1 MVVVHGGAT
10 LPAPMNPS
18 QPVDPPSLQAPPSP
32 RDRRVWWVAGGA
44 LALLLAAIWV
54 SLGVGRSSEIGPGLA
69 LRGALAWLGLG
80 ESLPDTQ
87 QWIVELRWTRTLVTA
102 LVGAGLAYAGALLQ
116 GVFRN
121 DLAAPS
127 ILGTTAGASL
137 GASIAILAVGGYGV
151 EFLASMGPAPVLVMI
166 AAFTGAA
173 LVTWLVAMLGRS
185 GGRYSVPTL
194 LLVGIAINAVVGG
207 ILAAM
212 QSFALSDFEV
222 AKALFAWGFGH
233 LDDKGPTEIILLC
246 SALAIG
252 ASIIPFVG
260 REMDLLAA
268 GEEDALALGVD
279 TGRVKALAL
288 LAATLC
294 AAASVAAVGQIAF
307 VGLVVP
313 HIVRLL
319 AGRSYRNLLPLS
331 LLAGAAFLLSVDA
344 GQRWMLGDMRLR
356 PGVTLSLVGGPF
368 FLALLVVNRRRVSS
382 W

>member
-1 MVVVHGGAT
+1 M
-10 LPAPMNPS
+10 
-18 QPVDPPSLQAPPSP
+18 
-32 RDRRVWWVAGGA
+32 
-44 LALLLAAIWV
+44 LLAAMWL
-54 SLGVGRSSEIGPGLA
+54 SLGVGRSEELDAAMA
-69 LRGALAWLGLG
+69 LKGAWAWLGLG
-80 ESLPDTQ
+80 EPLSGAQ

-102 LVGAGLAYAGALLQ
+102 LVGAGLAFAGALLQ

-137 GASIAILAVGGYGV
+137 GASIAILAVGGYGA
-151 EFLASMGPAPVLVMI
+151 EFLASLGPAPALVMLS
-166 AAFTGAA
+166 AFCGAA

-185 GGRYSVPTL
+185 GGQYSVPTL

-233 LDDKGPTEIILLC
+233 LDDKGPTEIWLLC
-246 SALAIG
+246 LALGLG
-252 ASIIPFVG
+252 ACVIPFVA
-260 REMDLLAA
+260 RELDLLAA
-268 GEEDALALGVD
+268 GEEDALALGVE

-294 AAASVAAVGQIAF
+294 ASASVAAVGQIAF

-319 AGRSYRNLLPLS
+319 AGRSYRSLLPLS

-344 GQRWMLGDMRLR
+344 GQRWLLGDMRLR

-368 FLALLVVNRRRVSS
+368 FLALLVMNRRRMSS